1 MDTDI
6 ICSKQQKWRRD
17 QPILGEG
24 EDLRKGFI
32 KQGDTYAGSWKIKC
46 VLLVDRREG
55 KSSSGIGS
63 CLGKDL
69 TGWSS
74 VASSVASSGN
84 RKELANADLRGVRLT
99 RRQRD
104 KRRGWRSGVR
114 RGTSQKIFIALCIMH
129 AASHKSAKTCLSLS
143 PFRSFISEA
152 PGPATRS
159 TTMPQHTATSTLCH
173 LQVCKLQWRSREEVP
188 KT

>member
-46 VLLVDRREG
+46 VLLDRWEG
-55 KSSSGIGS
+55 KSNSGIGS

-74 VASSVASSGN
+74 VASSGN
-84 RKELANADLRGVRLT
+84 RKELANADLRGGETHKETAWQKTRLKKWGKEGHVT
-99 RRQRD
+99 EDFHCSLHHACCLPQVSKNMPLTFSIQVIYLWSSRPCHKTYHYAPAHSNKYSVPFTGVQAAV
-104 KRRGWRSGVR
+104 KVKGRS
-114 RGTSQKIFIALCIMH
+114 A
-129 AASHKSAKTCLSLS
+129 
-143 PFRSFISEA
+143 
-152 PGPATRS
+152 
-159 TTMPQHTATSTLCH
+159 
-173 LQVCKLQWRSREEVP
+173 
-188 KT
+188 